1 MTQRARPGTN
11 RPRMRDDRTR
21 RSMLMNIGFGL
32 TVVVALLLLAIAGG
46 AAWYGDHLAP
56 VAEVNGQ
63 TITKDAFSKQLAVNA
78 FRIEYQERRIRTL
91 LTAGKIRTGDAT
103 ARQNILDQRKQ
114 QADTIALEQLIDG
127 TIQADLATQQG
138 VAITEADVDAKLIEE
153 ATTPEMRHAW
163 MIEIAPEIPTGATT
177 ATDATRAAA
186 KAAAV
191 KALADLNAG
200 KDWIE
205 VAKATSTDASR
216 EQGGDLG
223 FVDEFAVLDAAFS
236 DAIQAVAQDTP
247 TEVIEG
253 ADGSYRIGRV
263 TEIVAPV
270 VDATL
275 DQQVAD
281 AGISMD
287 DFRAALRRD
296 VTRSKLS
303 DSILAQY
310 LVPGPQRKV
319 AEIFMQEGTSETE
332 EGAIKTRHILYSPN
346 DDAQNAANV
355 PADDP
360 AWAAAETAARATY
373 EKLKLDPSLFDSIA
387 RTESDE
393 GSARTSGGK
402 LPYFAPIDAIDSAF
416 AETIF
421 KGGYA
426 PGQLLEP
433 VRSAFGW
440 HVIQVMH
447 YPTDAQ
453 WSSKLSADIAAGTLS
468 FADAARDNS
477 DNAEAAQGGD
487 IGWVGRGQLPSEIE
501 QAIFAAPVGT
511 VSDPLVIAGDGMYLF
526 LVSAEETREPDAEQ
540 RTSLESSA
548 FPTWYSEQK
557 AGFEITR
564 NLDTTASLTS

>member
-63 TITKDAFSKQLAVNA
+63 TITKDSYARQLDVNA
-78 FRIEYQERRIRTL
+78 FRIDYQQRRIRTL
-91 LTAGKIRTGDAT
+91 LTAGQIRTADAT
-103 ARQNILDQRKQ
+103 ARQGVLDQRLQ

-127 TIQADLATQQG
+127 AIQADLATQQG
-138 VAITEADVDAKLIEE
+138 VTITDADVDARLVEE

-163 MIEIAPEIPTGATT
+163 MIEVAPEIPTGASV
-177 ATDATRAAA
+177 ASDATKAAA
-186 KAAAV
+186 KATAD
-191 KALADLNAG
+191 KALAELKAG
-200 KDWIE
+200 KEWSE
-205 VAKATSTDASR
+205 VAKAVSTDASS

-223 FVDEFAVLDAAFS
+223 FVDENAALDAAYS
-236 DAIQAVAQDTP
+236 EAIQAAALDTP
-247 TEVIEG
+247 TDVIEG
-253 ADGSYRIGRV
+253 ADGSYRIGLV
-263 TEIVAPV
+263 TDIVAPV

-275 DQQVAD
+275 EQQVAD
-281 AGISMD
+281 AGISTD

-296 VTRSKLS
+296 VTRAKLS
-303 DSILAQY
+303 DAILAQY
-310 LVPGPQRKV
+310 LAPGPQRKV
-319 AEIFMQEGTSETE
+319 AEIYMAEGTSESE
-332 EGAIKTRHILYSPN
+332 DGAIKTRHILYSPN

-355 PADDP
+355 AADDP
-360 AWAAAETAARATY
+360 AWTAAETAARATY
-373 EKLKLDPSLFDSIA
+373 EKLKADPSLFDSIA
-387 RTESDE
+387 RAESDE
-393 GSARTSGGK
+393 GAARTSGGK
-402 LPYFAPIDAIDSAF
+402 LPYFAPIDSIDAAF
-416 AETIF
+416 AEAIF
-421 KGGYA
+421 KGGFA

-447 YPTDAQ
+447 YPTDAEWAAQ
-453 WSSKLSADIAAGTLS
+453 LTADIDAGTLP

-487 IGWVGRGQLPSEIE
+487 IGWVGKGQLPKDVE
-501 QAIFAAPVGT
+501 QAVFAAPVGK
-511 VSDPLVIAGDGMYLF
+511 VSDPLVIAGDGLYLF
-526 LVSAEETREPDAEQ
+526 LVSAEETRAPDAEQ
-540 RTSLESSA
+540 KASLESSA

-564 NLDTTASLTS
+564 NTDLTGSATG

>member
-1 MTQRARPGTN
+1 MTQRARPGSN
-11 RPRMRDDRTR
+11 RPRSWDDRTR

-32 TVVVALLLLAIAGG
+32 TVAVALLLLAIAAG

-56 VAEVNGQ
+56 AAEVNGQ
-63 TITKDAFSKQLAVNA
+63 TITKDAYGKQLDVNA
-78 FRIEYQERRIRTL
+78 FRIGYQERRIRSL
-91 LTAGKIRTGDAT
+91 LTAGRIRTGDAT
-103 ARQNILDQRKQ
+103 ARQSILDQRKQ
-114 QADTIALEQLIDG
+114 QADTIALEQLVDG
-127 TIQADLATQQG
+127 AVQADLATKQG
-138 VAITEADVDAKLIEE
+138 VTVTEADVDARLVEE

-163 MIEIAPEIPTGATT
+163 MIEVAPEIPTGGTVP
-177 ATDATRAAA
+177 TDATKAAA

-200 KDWIE
+200 KDWTEI
-205 VAKATSTDASR
+205 AKAVSTDASR
-216 EQGGDLG
+216 DQGGDLG
-223 FVDEFAVLDAAFS
+223 FVDENAALDAAFS
-236 DAIQAVAQDTP
+236 DAIQAIAQDTP

-275 DQQVAD
+275 AQQVAD

-296 VTRSKLS
+296 VTRARLS

-319 AEIFMQEGTSETE
+319 AQIYMQEGTSESE

-355 PADDP
+355 AADDP
-360 AWAAAETAARATY
+360 AWTAAETAARATY
-373 EKLKLDPSLFDSIA
+373 EKLKADPSLFDSIA
-387 RTESDE
+387 RAESDE
-393 GSARTSGGK
+393 GAALASGGK
-402 LPYFAPIDAIDSAF
+402 LPYFAPIDSIDAAF
-416 AETIF
+416 AEAIF
-421 KGGYA
+421 KGGYT

-453 WSSKLSADIAAGTLS
+453 WASQLTADIDAGKLT

-477 DNAEAAQGGD
+477 DNAEAAEGGD
-487 IGWVGRGQLPSEIE
+487 IGWVGKGQLSGEIE
-501 QAIFAAPVGT
+501 QAVFAAPIGE

-526 LVSAEETREPDAEQ
+526 LVSAEETRAPDAEQ
-540 RTSLESSA
+540 RASLESSA

-557 AGFEITR
+557 AGYEITR
-564 NLDTTASLTS
+564 SSDAADSLTS

>member
-11 RPRMRDDRTR
+11 RPRTWDDRTR

-46 AAWYGDHLAP
+46 GAWYGDHLAP
-56 VAEVNGQ
+56 AAEVNGQ
-63 TITKDAFSKQLAVNA
+63 TITKDAYGKQLDINA

-91 LTAGKIRTGDAT
+91 LTAGRIRTGDAT
-103 ARQNILDQRKQ
+103 ARQSILDQRKQ

-138 VAITEADVDAKLIEE
+138 VTITEADVDARLVEE

-163 MIEIAPEIPTGATT
+163 MIEVAPEIPTGGT
-177 ATDATRAAA
+177 APTDATKAAA

-200 KDWIE
+200 KDWTEI
-205 VAKATSTDASR
+205 AKAVSTDASR
-216 EQGGDLG
+216 DQGGDLG
-223 FVDEFAVLDAAFS
+223 FVDEFAALDAAFS

-263 TEIVAPV
+263 TEIVTPV

-296 VTRSKLS
+296 VTRAKLS

-319 AEIFMQEGTSETE
+319 AEIYMQEGTSEAE

-355 PADDP
+355 AADDP
-360 AWAAAETAARATY
+360 AWTAAETAARATY

-387 RTESDE
+387 RAESDE
-393 GSARTSGGK
+393 GAAQASGGK
-402 LPYFAPIDAIDSAF
+402 LPYFAPIDSIDAAF
-416 AETIF
+416 AEAIF
-421 KGGYA
+421 KGGYT

-453 WSSKLSADIAAGTLS
+453 WASKLSADIAAGTLP

-477 DNAEAAQGGD
+477 DKAEAAEGGD

-501 QAIFAAPVGT
+501 QAIFAAPVGK
-511 VSDPLVIAGDGMYLF
+511 VSDPLVIAADGMYLF

-540 RTSLESSA
+540 RASLEASA

-557 AGFEITR
+557 AGYEITR
-564 NLDTTASLTS
+564 NLDTTDSLTS